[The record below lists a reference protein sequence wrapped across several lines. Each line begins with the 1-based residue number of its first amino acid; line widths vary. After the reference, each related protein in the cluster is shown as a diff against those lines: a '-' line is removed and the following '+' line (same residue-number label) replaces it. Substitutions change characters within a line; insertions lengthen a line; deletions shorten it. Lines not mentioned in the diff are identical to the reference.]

1 MEEEEELP
9 LEEEDGLLSTGD
21 EEEEG
26 ERVAAGDLWAALG
39 LAEGPGWPVFRST
52 KLTFSNGAPFLP
64 LLVGMGRAPGDGAGS
79 EGGSGGSRSLLHQH
93 MVT

>member
-1 MEEEEELP
+1 M
-9 LEEEDGLLSTGD
+9 
-21 EEEEG
+21 
-26 ERVAAGDLWAALG
+26 RVAEG
-39 LAEGPGWPVFRST
+39 LGWPVFRST

-93 MVT
+93 IVM